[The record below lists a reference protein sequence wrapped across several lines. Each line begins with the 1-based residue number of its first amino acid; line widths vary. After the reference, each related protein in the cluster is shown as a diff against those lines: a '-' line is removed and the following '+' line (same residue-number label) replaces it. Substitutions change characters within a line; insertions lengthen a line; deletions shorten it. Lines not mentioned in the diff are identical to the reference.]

1 MPRTVFAASAT
12 AFSAAFAKLSLGCSD
27 YINNFSSHLWF
38 SFDFDSVRIVPRGL
52 ASRPLAVLRPGGHGY
67 GVRLAMHRMTPEYID
82 AYRAYGSVAVDVLLR
97 QEPDEEEDEEEDDR
111 NKEDDDDDDTDDGY
125 SE

>member
-1 MPRTVFAASAT
+1 M
-12 AFSAAFAKLSLGCSD
+12 
-27 YINNFSSHLWF
+27 WF
-38 SFDFDSVRIVPRGL
+38 SFDFDSVRIVPLGL

-67 GVRLAMHRMTPEYID
+67 GVRFAMHRMNPEYID

-97 QEPDEEEDEEEDDR
+97 QEPEDEEEEDDR
-111 NKEDDDDDDTDDGY
+111 KKEDDEDDDTTDDGW